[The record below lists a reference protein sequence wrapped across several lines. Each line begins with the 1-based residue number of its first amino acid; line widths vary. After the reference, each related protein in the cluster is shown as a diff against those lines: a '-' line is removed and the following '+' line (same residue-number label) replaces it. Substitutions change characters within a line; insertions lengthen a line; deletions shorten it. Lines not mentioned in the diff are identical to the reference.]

1 MPTMLPNTLLLLP
14 EGTPTWSHNLS
25 VAYGILSRGYNFAHQ
40 ILLSEDGDPLQLRHH
55 TARIADNFVP
65 ILAALEAEGL
75 PCSWLEVCTEAMG
88 GLMVELEAAAIGADQ
103 RDQEKLERLMPAGMA

>member
-1 MPTMLPNTLLLLP
+1 MPTMLPDTLPLLP
-14 EGTPTWSHNLS
+14 EGTPTWSHNVS

-40 ILLSEDGDPLQLRHH
+40 ILLSEDGDPLRLRHH
-55 TARIADNFVP
+55 AARIADNFVP

-75 PCSWLEVCTEAMG
+75 PRSWLEVCAEAMG

-103 RDQEKLERLMPAGMA
+103 RSRKTREADAGTA